1 MTRPETTRR
10 MDRVNALLRQEVSRV
25 LAVDLKDPRLSLV
38 VSVTQVDASRDL
50 RHATVLVSVLGDESQ
65 KRRTLKALKSAAG
78 FIHRTLRQKL
88 TIKAVP
94 SLDFHLDE
102 SIEHGT
108 EVLKL
113 IDQVTSTPETHEE
126 E

>member
-1 MTRPETTRR
+1 MTRR
-10 MDRVNALLRQEVSRV
+10 MDRVNALLRQEISRV
-25 LAVDLKDPRLSLV
+25 LAVELRDPRLASV
-38 VSVTQVDASRDL
+38 VSVTLVDASPDL
-50 RHATVLVSVLGDESQ
+50 RHANVLISVLGDKSE

-78 FIHRTLRQKL
+78 FIHRNLRQKL

-108 EVLKL
+108 EVLRI
-113 IDQVTSTPETHEE
+113 IDQVTSTSETHEE